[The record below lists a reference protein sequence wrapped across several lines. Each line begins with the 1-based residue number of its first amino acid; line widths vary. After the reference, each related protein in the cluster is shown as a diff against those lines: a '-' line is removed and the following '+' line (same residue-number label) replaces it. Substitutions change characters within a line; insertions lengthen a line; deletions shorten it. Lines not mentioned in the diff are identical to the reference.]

1 MKFRM
6 LLSALLLAA
15 GLVCVV
21 GCGKKADAN
30 KKSEENKTAEKP
42 VDDKQAAI
50 AAFNEWKTAIVKGD
64 AAKAKAVAVKM
75 AAEKV
80 DPLIRNLKND
90 AEFKK
95 IFSGTKVV
103 SCNVDGAKATLKVK
117 NDKGEGEVTMVK
129 EDGKWKVAEL
139 K

>member
-30 KKSEENKTAEKP
+30 KKTEEKP

-50 AAFNEWKTAIVKGD
+50 AAFNEWKTAIVNGD
-64 AAKAKAVAVKM
+64 AAAAKAVAVKM
-75 AAEKV
+75 AAEMV
-80 DPLIRNLKND
+80 DPLVQNLKND
-90 AEFKK
+90 AAFKK
-95 IFSGTKVV
+95 IFSGTEVV
-103 SCNVDGAKATLKVK
+103 SCSVDGDKATLKVK